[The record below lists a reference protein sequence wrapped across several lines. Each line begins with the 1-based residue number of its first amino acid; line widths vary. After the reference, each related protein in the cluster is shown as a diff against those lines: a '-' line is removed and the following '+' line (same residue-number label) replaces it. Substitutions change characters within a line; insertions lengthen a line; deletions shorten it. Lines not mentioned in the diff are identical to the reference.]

1 MGAVSAVKPQYGPTL
16 VQILARRSLAVRI
29 AAAIGA
35 ALLLAGVVV
44 LALITR
50 PDETQVLIRKPT
62 TFNFVYGPQF
72 KRVAQRNSIVALRN
86 ERDGLFL
93 DSYVIRDLELPPY
106 RGAVGGML
114 PLYSNGYLG
123 KLRTR
128 YPSFRFVGEARA
140 RINNGIGYQLT
151 FTSKIGTRTLYG
163 RHLLLVEDLPD
174 GHRRGVIIELES
186 TPKAGTPN
194 ALAIGTAGALK
205 APLRSFRFG
214 EDREGGTS

>member
-1 MGAVSAVKPQYGPTL
+1 MPTVSAVKPQYGPTL
-16 VQILARRSLAVRI
+16 VQILASRPLPVRI
-29 AAAIGA
+29 VAAVA
-35 ALLLAGVVV
+35 ATLLFAAVVV
-44 LALITR
+44 VALTTR
-50 PDETQVLIRKPT
+50 ADETEVLIRKPT

-72 KRVAQRNSIVALRN
+72 KRVSEPSSIIALRN
-86 ERDGLFL
+86 VRDGLFL
-93 DSYVIRDLELPPY
+93 DSYVIRDLQLPPY

-114 PLYSNGYLG
+114 PLYSNGYLA
-123 KLRTR
+123 KLRAR
-128 YPSFRFVGEARA
+128 YPGFRFVGEARA

-151 FTSKIGTRTLYG
+151 FTSKLGKRTLYG

-186 TPKAGTPN
+186 TPAAGTPN

-214 EDREGGTS
+214 ADREGGTS

>member
-16 VQILARRSLAVRI
+16 VQILASRPLPVRI
-29 AAAIGA
+29 AAAVAA
-35 ALLLAGVVV
+35 ALLLATVVGV
-44 LALITR
+44 ALFAR
-50 PDETQVLIRKPT
+50 ARETAVLIRSPT
-62 TFNFVYGPQF
+62 TFNFVYGSQF
-72 KRVAQRNSIVALRN
+72 ERVPERNSIIALRH
-86 ERDGLFL
+86 EADGLFL

-114 PLYSNGYLG
+114 PLYSNGYLP
-123 KLRTR
+123 KLRAR
-128 YPSFRFVGEARA
+128 YPGYRFVGEGRT
-140 RINNGIGYQLT
+140 RVNNGIGYQLT
-151 FTSKIGTRTLYG
+151 FTAKLGKRTLYG

-174 GHRRGVIIELES
+174 GHRRGVVIELES

-194 ALAIGTAGALK
+194 AMAIGTAGALK

>member
-1 MGAVSAVKPQYGPTL
+1 MGAVSAVKRQYGPTL
-16 VQILARRSLAVRI
+16 VQILAARPLPVRV
-29 AAAIGA
+29 AAAAGA
-35 ALLLAGVVV
+35 ALLLTAVVV
-44 LALITR
+44 VALLSR
-50 PDETQVLIRKPT
+50 ADETEILIRNPT
-62 TFNFVYGPQF
+62 TFNLVYGPQF
-72 KRVAQRNSIVALRN
+72 KRVSEPNAILALRH

-114 PLYSNGYLG
+114 PLYSNGYLP
-123 KLRTR
+123 KLRAR
-128 YPSFRFVGEARA
+128 YPDFRFVGEARA

-151 FTSKIGTRTLYG
+151 FTSKLGERTLYG

-194 ALAIGTAGALK
+194 AVAIGTAGALK

>member
-1 MGAVSAVKPQYGPTL
+1 MGAMAALKPQYGPTL
-16 VQILARRSLAVRI
+16 VQILAPRPLPVRI
-29 AAAIGA
+29 AAGAAA
-35 ALLLAGVVV
+35 ALLLAAVVAV
-44 LALITR
+44 ALLTR
-50 PDETQVLIRKPT
+50 PDETQVLIRHPT

-72 KRVAQRNSIVALRN
+72 ERVQQRNAIIALRH

-93 DSYVIRDLELPPY
+93 DSYVIRDLQLPPY

-114 PLYSNGYLG
+114 PLYSNGYLSE
-123 KLRTR
+123 LRRR
-128 YPSFRFVGEARA
+128 YPGFRFVGEGRT

-151 FTSKIGTRTLYG
+151 FTSKLGERTLYG

-174 GHRRGVIIELES
+174 GHRRGVIMELES

-194 ALAIGTAGALK
+194 AVAIGTAGALK

-214 EDREGGTS
+214 ESREGGTS

>member
-16 VQILARRSLAVRI
+16 VQILARRPLRVRI
-29 AAAIGA
+29 AAAVA
-35 ALLLAGVVV
+35 VALLLGAILAV
-44 LALITR
+44 ALIAR
-50 PDETQVLIRKPT
+50 ADETEVLIREPT
-62 TFNFVYGPQF
+62 TFNFVYGPQLE
-72 KRVAQRNSIVALRN
+72 RVSERNSIIALRH
-86 ERDGLFL
+86 EADGLFL
-93 DSYVIRDLELPPY
+93 DSFVIRDLELPPY

-114 PLYSNGYLG
+114 PLYSNGYLP
-123 KLRTR
+123 KLRAR
-128 YPSFRFVGEARA
+128 YPGFRFVGEGRA
-140 RINNGIGYQLT
+140 RTNNGIGYQLT
-151 FTSKIGTRTLYG
+151 FTAKLGKRTLYG

-194 ALAIGTAGALK
+194 ANAIGTAGALK